1 LPRASGAAGRGT
13 ASFSAAAELRPR
25 RGPAA
30 SLPHQQRLHGK
41 LDDRR
46 VRRHRRRSACRR
58 R

>member
-1 LPRASGAAGRGT
+1 VPRASGAAGRRS
-13 ASFSAAAELRPR
+13 ASHAAAAEPRTR

-30 SLPHQQRLHGK
+30 SLPHQQRLHGT